1 MRAWIPAPLP
11 RDGHSLSWASPAIP
25 FIALS
30 PPFSVFFRPLSAR
43 VPTEGLPEKPAPLC
57 HTAAPY
63 WLIQKKTRPRC
74 PCWCIRANGWIGG
87 GIPRHRPG
95 PLAFATAGLARRQHP
110 RAPVSGPSSNSQHH
124 QPAGSW
130 SWKLRHPAHRHTAG
144 RSIWTEE
151 IRRGGRGRSD
161 GGARA
166 SRCCH
171 STRS

>member
-1 MRAWIPAPLP
+1 MT
-11 RDGHSLSWASPAIP
+11 AIP
-25 FIALS
+25 FLGPRPPSHSS
-30 PPFSVFFRPLSAR
+30 PYPPHSPSSSAHSPHVCLQKVFRRSPLLFVTLPRPIGSFKR
-43 VPTEGLPEKPAPLC
+43 KPGQGVLVGAF
-57 HTAAPY
+57 
-63 WLIQKKTRPRC
+63 
-74 PCWCIRANGWIGG
+74 RANGWIGG